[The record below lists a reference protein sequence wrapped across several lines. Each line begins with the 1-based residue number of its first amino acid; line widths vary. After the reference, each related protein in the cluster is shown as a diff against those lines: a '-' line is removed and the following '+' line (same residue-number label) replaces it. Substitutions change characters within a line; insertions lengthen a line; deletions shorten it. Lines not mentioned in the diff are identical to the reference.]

1 VKLQT
6 FLKIAAVE
14 ASLFGAV
21 ALVIPET
28 SAGVPLTS
36 YDVFLG
42 RSIGGLLLTLGI
54 INWSVRKEGVSN
66 ALRGILLANVFMHAV
81 LASIDITNTIGG
93 TLGPAAWFGITV
105 HAAFLAGFS
114 YYLIRVRVPRD
125 TRVADSPA

>member
-14 ASLFGAV
+14 ASLFGAI
-21 ALVIPET
+21 ALSIPEA

-54 INWSVRKEGVSN
+54 INWSVRKEGASN
-66 ALRGILLANVFMHAV
+66 ALRGILWANAFMHTT
-81 LASIDITNTIGG
+81 LASIDVTNTVRG
-93 TLGPAAWFGITV
+93 TLGASAWFGIAV
-105 HAAFLAGFS
+105 HAVFLAGFS
-114 YYLIRVRVPRD
+114 YYLIRMRVPHSI
-125 TRVADSPA
+125 RVVDSLA